1 MAEGGA
7 LLPVSGSQ
15 DQCAESK
22 RMYPEALEGNLV
34 FLGGSLWVLSGLNE
48 VALSREG
55 FSMVSG
61 Q

>member
-1 MAEGGA
+1 MAEDEA

-15 DQCAESK
+15 DQWADSK
-22 RMYPEALEGNLV
+22 RMYPEVLKVNSV
-34 FLGGSLWVLSGLNE
+34 FLGGSHWVLSGLNE
-48 VALSREG
+48 VALSLEG

>member
-1 MAEGGA
+1 MADDRA

-15 DQCAESK
+15 DQWAEFK
-22 RMYPEALEGNLV
+22 KMYPEMLEGNSV
-34 FLGGSLWVLSGLNE
+34 FLGGILWVLSGLNE
-48 VALSREG
+48 VALSLEG